1 MHLEAPHRWDL
12 TPKEAA
18 ALQRELRARV
28 VTEDDFGDLRRV
40 AGVDAAFPRKGDSGE
55 RVARAAA
62 AVFSFPDLELLEEAV
77 AEVALEFPYI
87 PGLLSFRELPAV
99 LSALAKLSTVP
110 DLLLCDAHGRAHP
123 RRFGLACHL
132 GVVAGVPSIGAAKSR
147 LVGEHGEVLP
157 EKGEW
162 TPLVLRDRSGE
173 EEQEGVGE
181 EEVVGAVLRSRTGV
195 RPVYVSIGHR
205 VSLKT
210 AVELVLRC
218 TPRYRIAEPLRR
230 ADRLA
235 SGA

>member
-1 MHLEAPHRWDL
+1 MRLEAPHRWDL

-18 ALQRELRARV
+18 ALQRQLRARV
-28 VTEDDFGDLRRV
+28 VAEDAFGDLRRV
-40 AGVDAAFPRKGDSGE
+40 AGVDAAFPRRQSAGDE

-77 AEVALEFPYI
+77 AEVPLELPYI

-99 LSALAKLSTVP
+99 LAALAKLSTAP

-132 GVVAGVPSIGAAKSR
+132 GVVTGLPSIGAAKSR
-147 LVGEHGEVLP
+147 LVGEHGEVP
-157 EKGEW
+157 REKGAW
-162 TPLVLRDRSGE
+162 TPLRLRGDTGDSKRG
-173 EEQEGVGE
+173 
-181 EEVVGAVLRSRTGV
+181 EEVVGAVLRSRTAV
-195 RPVYVSIGHR
+195 RPVYVSVGHR
-205 VSLKT
+205 VSLET
-210 AVELVLRC
+210 AVDLVLRC

-235 SGA
+235 AGSC